1 MIFGSRKSKDAPAAP
16 VAPPAANGKA
26 PDAMVPER
34 SAAAP
39 PRPAVVAAAAPAP
52 AKAAVAA
59 ADANAQTGAASEEAR
74 RRAAAAVRHSLAF
87 AQIVSILMHSPRYRH
102 YTLGDLEWLVLPPLL
117 TGQCSVAEAKS
128 KENGAS
134 VPVAVALWASVSPEV
149 DRRLAENLNTPI
161 RLRPD
166 EWRSGEIL
174 WLIDAVGDRRVV
186 PGLLKQLA
194 DNTLKGREIK
204 VRGRGEGGK
213 VEVKNLQA
221 TLQQAAAAAP
231 TSANP

>member
-1 MIFGSRKSKDAPAAP
+1 MIFGSRKSKDAPAAAA
-16 VAPPAANGKA
+16 APAAANGKA
-26 PDAMVPER
+26 QE
-34 SAAAP
+34 AA
-39 PRPAVVAAAAPAP
+39 RTAAPARP
-52 AKAAVAA
+52 APASPGPAGTAAPQASDAA
-59 ADANAQTGAASEEAR
+59 SGVASEEAR

-128 KENGAS
+128 KENGTS
-134 VPVAVALWASVSPEV
+134 IPVAVALWASVSAEV

-166 EWRSGEIL
+166 EWRSGDIL

-213 VEVKNLQA
+213 VEVKNLQT
-221 TLQQAAAAAP
+221 TLQQASATPP
-231 TSANP
+231 TG

>member
-1 MIFGSRKSKDAPAAP
+1 MIFGSRKSKDAPAAAA
-16 VAPPAANGKA
+16 APAAANGKA
-26 PDAMVPER
+26 QE
-34 SAAAP
+34 AA
-39 PRPAVVAAAAPAP
+39 RTAAPARP
-52 AKAAVAA
+52 APASPGPAGTAAPQASDAA
-59 ADANAQTGAASEEAR
+59 SGVASEEAR

-128 KENGAS
+128 KENGTS
-134 VPVAVALWASVSPEV
+134 IPVAVALWASVSAEV
-149 DRRLAENLNTPI
+149 DSRLSENLTTPI

-166 EWRSGEIL
+166 EWRSGDIL

-194 DNTLKGREIK
+194 DTTLKGREIK

-221 TLQQAAAAAP
+221 TLQQAASAP
-231 TSANP
+231 APN

>member
-1 MIFGSRKSKDAPAAP
+1 MIFGSRKSKDAPVAP
-16 VAPPAANGKA
+16 VAPPAGNGKA
-26 PDAMVPER
+26 PE
-34 SAAAP
+34 AAAGNGKASETSARP
-39 PRPAVVAAAAPAP
+39 AGRPAVAVEPAGQAAQASSDAAGGP
-52 AKAAVAA
+52 
-59 ADANAQTGAASEEAR
+59 GSEEAR

-128 KENGAS
+128 KDNGAS

-149 DRRLAENLNTPI
+149 DRRLSENLNTPI

-186 PGLLKQLA
+186 PGLLKQLGEH
-194 DNTLKGREIK
+194 TLKGREIK
-204 VRGRGEGGK
+204 VRGRGEDGK
-213 VEVKNLQA
+213 VEVKNLQI
-221 TLQQAAAAAP
+221 TLQQATAAAA
-231 TSANP
+231 N

>member
-1 MIFGSRKSKDAPAAP
+1 MIFGSRKSKDAPVAPAAP
-16 VAPPAANGKA
+16 ATANGKA
-26 PDAMVPER
+26 QEAI
-34 SAAAP
+34 AP
-39 PRPAVVAAAAPAP
+39 VRAAAPA
-52 AKAAVAA
+52 AAVAA
-59 ADANAQTGAASEEAR
+59 PSPAQPGAAAASEATAGGPASEEAR

-134 VPVAVALWASVSPEV
+134 VPVAVALWASVSADV
-149 DRRLAENLNTPI
+149 DRRLSENLNTPI

-166 EWRSGEIL
+166 EWRSGDIL

-213 VEVKNLQA
+213 VEVKNLQT
-221 TLQQAAAAAP
+221 TLQQAIAAAP
-231 TSANP
+231 AAAN

>member
-1 MIFGSRKSKDAPAAP
+1 MIFGSRKTKDAPVAP
-16 VAPPAANGKA
+16 VAPPVANGKA
-26 PDAMVPER
+26 PDPMTAER
-34 SAAAP
+34 PVAVA
-39 PRPAVVAAAAPAP
+39 RPAAVAPAP
-52 AKAAVAA
+52 AKTAAPANDATAA
-59 ADANAQTGAASEEAR
+59 GGAPSEEAR

-128 KENGAS
+128 KDNGAS

-149 DRRLAENLNTPI
+149 DQRLTENLNTPI

-166 EWRSGEIL
+166 AWRSGDIL
-174 WLIDAVGDRRVV
+174 WLIAAVGDRRVV
-186 PGLLKQLA
+186 PGLLNQLA
-194 DNTLKGREIK
+194 GNTLKGREIK

-221 TLQQAAAAAP
+221 TLQQAAAAPA
-231 TSANP
+231 ANP

>member
-16 VAPPAANGKA
+16 VAPPVANGKTQ
-26 PDAMVPER
+26 DAVAAER
-34 SAAAP
+34 PMAP
-39 PRPAVVAAAAPAP
+39 PPRAAVASAPAKPPAAPASE
-52 AKAAVAA
+52 ANAA
-59 ADANAQTGAASEEAR
+59 AGPISEEAR

-128 KENGAS
+128 KDNGAP

-149 DRRLAENLNTPI
+149 DQRLTETLNTPI

-166 EWRSGEIL
+166 EWRSGDIL

-221 TLQQAAAAAP
+221 TLQQAAAAGPAAA
-231 TSANP
+231 SS

>member
-16 VAPPAANGKA
+16 EAPATANGKA
-26 PDAMVPER
+26 PEAT
-34 SAAAP
+34 AP
-39 PRPAVVAAAAPAP
+39 VRAAAPA
-52 AKAAVAA
+52 AAVAA
-59 ADANAQTGAASEEAR
+59 PSPATPGAAAASEATAGGPASEEAR

-134 VPVAVALWASVSPEV
+134 VPVAVALWASVSADV
-149 DRRLAENLNTPI
+149 DRRLTENLNTPI

-166 EWRSGEIL
+166 EWRSGDIL

-213 VEVKNLQA
+213 VEVKNLQT
-221 TLQQAAAAAP
+221 TLQQAIAAAP
-231 TSANP
+231 AAAN

>member
-16 VAPPAANGKA
+16 AAPATANGKA
-26 PDAMVPER
+26 PEAT
-34 SAAAP
+34 AP
-39 PRPAVVAAAAPAP
+39 MRAAAPA
-52 AKAAVAA
+52 AAVAA
-59 ADANAQTGAASEEAR
+59 PSPAKPDAAAAGEATAGGPASEEAR

-134 VPVAVALWASVSPEV
+134 VPVAVALWASVSADV
-149 DRRLAENLNTPI
+149 DRRLTENLNTPI

-166 EWRSGEIL
+166 EWRSGDIL

-213 VEVKNLQA
+213 VEVKNLQT
-221 TLQQAAAAAP
+221 TLQQAIAAAP
-231 TSANP
+231 AAAN

>member
-26 PDAMVPER
+26 QDGMAPER
-34 SAAAP
+34 PAAA
-39 PRPAVVAAAAPAP
+39 PRPAVVAPATPPAAQAAPAG
-52 AKAAVAA
+52 
-59 ADANAQTGAASEEAR
+59 DANAGAASEEAR

-117 TGQCSVAEAKS
+117 TGQCSVAEARS

-134 VPVAVALWASVSPEV
+134 VPVAVALWASVSPDV

-166 EWRSGEIL
+166 EWRSGDIL

-221 TLQQAAAAAP
+221 TLQQAAAAPAA
-231 TSANP
+231 ANP

>member
-16 VAPPAANGKA
+16 VAPPAPANGKGA
-26 PDAMVPER
+26 EP
-34 SAAAP
+34 P
-39 PRPAVVAAAAPAP
+39 PRAAAARPAAPDPSPPAP
-52 AKAAVAA
+52 AEASPATGDAAGTAS
-59 ADANAQTGAASEEAR
+59 SEEAR

-128 KENGAS
+128 KENGVS
-134 VPVAVALWASVSPEV
+134 VPVAVALWASVSAEV
-149 DRRLAENLNTPI
+149 DSRLSENLTTPI

-166 EWRSGEIL
+166 EWRSGDIL

-194 DNTLKGREIK
+194 DTTLKGREIK

-221 TLQQAAAAAP
+221 TLQQAASAP
-231 TSANP
+231 TPN

>member
-1 MIFGSRKSKDAPAAP
+1 MAPDRPAAASRP
-16 VAPPAANGKA
+16 AVAAPTAPPAAQ
-26 PDAMVPER
+26 
-34 SAAAP
+34 
-39 PRPAVVAAAAPAP
+39 AAPAG
-52 AKAAVAA
+52 
-59 ADANAQTGAASEEAR
+59 DANTGNEEAR

-134 VPVAVALWASVSPEV
+134 VPVAVALWASVSPDV

-166 EWRSGEIL
+166 EWRSGDIL

-221 TLQQAAAAAP
+221 TLQQAAAAPAA
-231 TSANP
+231 ANP

>member
-16 VAPPAANGKA
+16 AVPAPANGKA
-26 PDAMVPER
+26 QEP
-34 SAAAP
+34 AAP
-39 PRPAVVAAAAPAP
+39 VRAAAPA
-52 AKAAVAA
+52 AQVAVAA
-59 ADANAQTGAASEEAR
+59 PSPAKPDAAAASEGATGGPASEEAR

-134 VPVAVALWASVSPEV
+134 VPVAVALWASVSADV
-149 DRRLAENLNTPI
+149 DRRLTENLSTPI

-166 EWRSGEIL
+166 EWRSGDIL

-213 VEVKNLQA
+213 VEVKNLQT
-221 TLQQAAAAAP
+221 TLQQAIAAAP
-231 TSANP
+231 AAAS

>member
-16 VAPPAANGKA
+16 AAPEAANGKA
-26 PDAMVPER
+26 QDAASNGKAAQALAPVR
-34 SAAAP
+34 AAAP
-39 PRPAVVAAAAPAP
+39 TRPAAASAPTPAAAND
-52 AKAAVAA
+52 AA
-59 ADANAQTGAASEEAR
+59 AGGPASEEAR

-134 VPVAVALWASVSPEV
+134 VPVAVALWASVSAEV

-166 EWRSGEIL
+166 EWRSGDIL

-194 DNTLKGREIK
+194 DTTLKGREIK
-204 VRGRGEGGK
+204 VRGRGEDGK
-213 VEVKNLQA
+213 VEVKNLQT
-221 TLQQAAAAAP
+221 TLQQATAAAP
-231 TSANP
+231 AT

>member
-1 MIFGSRKSKDAPAAP
+1 MIFGSKKSKELPAQPATPPSNGSAPEAP
-16 VAPPAANGKA
+16 SQA
-26 PDAMVPER
+26 R
-34 SAAAP
+34 AAAP
-39 PRPAVVAAAAPAP
+39 SRPAIVTPPAPTP
-52 AKAAVAA
+52 AKAAAGQPEAVA
-59 ADANAQTGAASEEAR
+59 GGSEEAR

-117 TGQCSVAEAKS
+117 SGQCSVAEAKS
-128 KENGAS
+128 KENGTS
-134 VPVAVALWASVSPEV
+134 VPVAVALWASVSADV
-149 DRRLAENLNTPI
+149 DRRLTENLTTPI

-166 EWRSGEIL
+166 EWRSGDIL

-194 DNTLKGREIK
+194 DNTFKGREIK

-213 VEVKNLQA
+213 VEVKSLQL

-231 TSANP
+231 AS

>member
-16 VAPPAANGKA
+16 VAPPVGNGKA
-26 PDAMVPER
+26 QDAVAAER
-34 SAAAP
+34 PMAPPPRAAVAPAASKSAAAP
-39 PRPAVVAAAAPAP
+39 AASEANAAPGP
-52 AKAAVAA
+52 AA
-59 ADANAQTGAASEEAR
+59 EEAR

-117 TGQCSVAEAKS
+117 SGQCSVAEAKS

-149 DRRLAENLNTPI
+149 DQRLTENLNTPI

-166 EWRSGEIL
+166 EWRSGDIV

-221 TLQQAAAAAP
+221 TLQQAAAGAGAA
-231 TSANP
+231 SS

>member
-1 MIFGSRKSKDAPAAP
+1 MIFGSRKPKETPATPAPAAQ
-16 VAPPAANGKA
+16 NGKA
-26 PDAMVPER
+26 PETPVAPAKPAPASTASGRVQ
-34 SAAAP
+34 AAAS
-39 PRPAVVAAAAPAP
+39 PAAAAAPG
-52 AKAAVAA
+52 
-59 ADANAQTGAASEEAR
+59 ADDPANAPSPEEAR
-74 RRAAAAVRHSLAF
+74 KRAAAAVRHSLAF

-128 KENGAS
+128 NGVS
-134 VPVAVALWASVSPEV
+134 IPVAVALWASVSPEV
-149 DRRLAENLNTPI
+149 DRRLTENLNTPI

-166 EWRSGEIL
+166 EWRSGDIL

-194 DNTLKGREIK
+194 ENTFKGREIK

-213 VEVKNLQA
+213 VEVKNLLA
-221 TLQQAAAAAP
+221 SLQQAAASGTGTPA
-231 TSANP
+231 S

>member
-1 MIFGSRKSKDAPAAP
+1 MIFGSKKAKDVPAAPAAP
-16 VAPPAANGKA
+16 PAKPPAAAPSNGKA
-26 PDAMVPER
+26 PEARPAAR
-34 SAAAP
+34 AAASAE
-39 PRPAVVAAAAPAP
+39 PAAQAASAGSDP
-52 AKAAVAA
+52 
-59 ADANAQTGAASEEAR
+59 ASEEAR

-128 KENGAS
+128 KDNGAS
-134 VPVAVALWASVSPEV
+134 VPVAVALWASVSPDV
-149 DRRLAENLNTPI
+149 DRRLSENLNTPI

-166 EWRSGEIL
+166 EWRSGDIL

-194 DNTLKGREIK
+194 EHTLKGREIK
-204 VRGRGEGGK
+204 VRGRAEDGK
-213 VEVKNLQA
+213 VEVKNLQI
-221 TLQQAAAAAP
+221 TLQQATAAAAAP
-231 TSANP
+231 TN

>member
-16 VAPPAANGKA
+16 AAPATANGKA
-26 PDAMVPER
+26 PEATAAMR
-34 SAAAP
+34 
-39 PRPAVVAAAAPAP
+39 AAAPAV
-52 AKAAVAA
+52 AVAA
-59 ADANAQTGAASEEAR
+59 PSPAKPDAVAASETTAGGPASEEAR

-134 VPVAVALWASVSPEV
+134 VPVAVALWASVSADV
-149 DRRLAENLNTPI
+149 DRRLTENLNTPI

-166 EWRSGEIL
+166 EWRSGDIL

-213 VEVKNLQA
+213 VEVKNLQT
-221 TLQQAAAAAP
+221 TLQQAIAAAP
-231 TSANP
+231 AAAN

>member
-16 VAPPAANGKA
+16 LAPPITNGKAQEAVAAERPVVPPRPAIVAPPASTKT
-26 PDAMVPER
+26 
-34 SAAAP
+34 
-39 PRPAVVAAAAPAP
+39 AAAPASE
-52 AKAAVAA
+52 ANAA
-59 ADANAQTGAASEEAR
+59 ASLTSEEAR

-128 KENGAS
+128 KDNGAS

-149 DRRLAENLNTPI
+149 DQRLTENLNTPI

-186 PGLLKQLA
+186 PGLLKQVA

-213 VEVKNLQA
+213 VEVKNLQV
-221 TLQQAAAAAP
+221 TLQQAAATAPAA
-231 TSANP
+231 SS

>member
-1 MIFGSRKSKDAPAAP
+1 MIFGSRKSKEAAP
-16 VAPPAANGKA
+16 VAPPIANGKA
-26 PDAMVPER
+26 QEAVAAER
-34 SAAAP
+34 PVLPARPAAIVAP
-39 PRPAVVAAAAPAP
+39 PASVKTAAAPASE
-52 AKAAVAA
+52 ANAA
-59 ADANAQTGAASEEAR
+59 ASPSSEEAR

-128 KENGAS
+128 KDNGAS

-149 DRRLAENLNTPI
+149 DQRLTENLHTPI

-186 PGLLKQLA
+186 PGLLKQVA

-213 VEVKNLQA
+213 VEVKNLQV
-221 TLQQAAAAAP
+221 TLQQAAAAP
-231 TSANP
+231 PLANS

>member
-16 VAPPAANGKA
+16 AAPATANGKA
-26 PDAMVPER
+26 QET
-34 SAAAP
+34 AAP
-39 PRPAVVAAAAPAP
+39 VRAAAPA
-52 AKAAVAA
+52 AAVAA
-59 ADANAQTGAASEEAR
+59 PSPAKPGAAAASEVTAGGPASEEAR

-134 VPVAVALWASVSPEV
+134 VPVAVALWASVSADV
-149 DRRLAENLNTPI
+149 DRRLTENLNTPI

-166 EWRSGEIL
+166 EWRSGDIL

-213 VEVKNLQA
+213 VEVKNLQT
-221 TLQQAAAAAP
+221 TLQQAIAAAP
-231 TSANP
+231 AAAN

>member
-1 MIFGSRKSKDAPAAP
+1 MIFGSKKAKDVPAAPAAP
-16 VAPPAANGKA
+16 PAKPAAAPSNGKA
-26 PDAMVPER
+26 PEARPAAR
-34 SAAAP
+34 AAASAE
-39 PRPAVVAAAAPAP
+39 PAAQA
-52 AKAAVAA
+52 
-59 ADANAQTGAASEEAR
+59 ANAGSEAGGGPGSEEAR

-134 VPVAVALWASVSPEV
+134 VPVAVALWASVSPDV

-166 EWRSGEIL
+166 EWRSGDIL

-221 TLQQAAAAAP
+221 TLQQAAAAPAA
-231 TSANP
+231 ANP

>member
-1 MIFGSRKSKDAPAAP
+1 MAPDRP
-16 VAPPAANGKA
+16 VAA
-26 PDAMVPER
+26 
-34 SAAAP
+34 
-39 PRPAVVAAAAPAP
+39 PRPAVVAPAAPP
-52 AKAAVAA
+52 AAQAGPPAG
-59 ADANAQTGAASEEAR
+59 DANATGPASEEAR

-134 VPVAVALWASVSPEV
+134 VPVAVALWASVSPDV

-161 RLRPD
+161 RLRRD
-166 EWRSGEIL
+166 EWRSGDSL
-174 WLIDAVGDRRVV
+174 WLIDALGDRRVV

-221 TLQQAAAAAP
+221 TLQQAAAAPAA
-231 TSANP
+231 ANP

>member
-16 VAPPAANGKA
+16 AATNGKAQEAAANGKA
-26 PDAMVPER
+26 QEATAR
-34 SAAAP
+34 
-39 PRPAVVAAAAPAP
+39 AAAAARPP
-52 AKAAVAA
+52 TAAVGSAGKPAA
-59 ADANAQTGAASEEAR
+59 TPQASDAANGGAASEEAR

-128 KENGAS
+128 KENGTS
-134 VPVAVALWASVSPEV
+134 IPVAVALWASVSAEV

-213 VEVKNLQA
+213 VEVKNLQT
-221 TLQQAAAAAP
+221 TLQQASATPP
-231 TSANP
+231 TG

>member
-16 VAPPAANGKA
+16 
-26 PDAMVPER
+26 
-34 SAAAP
+34 
-39 PRPAVVAAAAPAP
+39 AAPAP
-52 AKAAVAA
+52 ANGKAQEAVAPVRAAAPAAQVAVAA
-59 ADANAQTGAASEEAR
+59 PGPAKPGAAAASEGAAAGGPASEEAR

-134 VPVAVALWASVSPEV
+134 VPVAVALWASVSADV
-149 DRRLAENLNTPI
+149 DRRLTENLNTPI

-166 EWRSGEIL
+166 EWRSGDIL

-204 VRGRGEGGK
+204 VRGRGEDGK
-213 VEVKNLQA
+213 VEVKNLQT
-221 TLQQAAAAAP
+221 TLQQAMAAGPAAA
-231 TSANP
+231 N

>member
-1 MIFGSRKSKDAPAAP
+1 MIFGSKKSKDAPAAP
-16 VAPPAANGKA
+16 VAPPVANGRA
-26 PDAMVPER
+26 QDAVER
-34 SAAAP
+34 PVAS
-39 PRPAVVAAAAPAP
+39 PRPAAVAPPAPAKPAAAPAN
-52 AKAAVAA
+52 
-59 ADANAQTGAASEEAR
+59 DANAAGAPASEEAR

-128 KENGAS
+128 KDNGAS
-134 VPVAVALWASVSPEV
+134 VPVAVALWASVSAEV
-149 DRRLAENLNTPI
+149 DSRLSENLTTPI

-166 EWRSGEIL
+166 EWRSGDIL

-186 PGLLKQLA
+186 SGLLKQLA

-213 VEVKNLQA
+213 VEVKNLQT
-221 TLQQAAAAAP
+221 TLQQA
-231 TSANP
+231 SAI

>member
-1 MIFGSRKSKDAPAAP
+1 MIFGSRKSKDAPAAAA
-16 VAPPAANGKA
+16 APAAANGKA
-26 PDAMVPER
+26 QQ
-34 SAAAP
+34 AAANGK
-39 PRPAVVAAAAPAP
+39 AQEAARTAAPARP
-52 AKAAVAA
+52 APASPSSAGTAAPQAGDAA
-59 ADANAQTGAASEEAR
+59 SGAASEEAR

-128 KENGAS
+128 KENGTS
-134 VPVAVALWASVSPEV
+134 IPVAVALWASVSAEV

-166 EWRSGEIL
+166 EWRSGDIL

-213 VEVKNLQA
+213 VEVKNLQT
-221 TLQQAAAAAP
+221 TLQQASAIP
-231 TSANP
+231 STS

>member
-1 MIFGSRKSKDAPAAP
+1 MIFGSKKSKDAPAAP
-16 VAPPAANGKA
+16 VAPPVANGRA
-26 PDAMVPER
+26 QDAVER
-34 SAAAP
+34 PVAS
-39 PRPAVVAAAAPAP
+39 PRPAAVAPPAPAKPAAAPAN
-52 AKAAVAA
+52 
-59 ADANAQTGAASEEAR
+59 DANAAGGPALEEAR

-128 KENGAS
+128 KDNGAS

-149 DRRLAENLNTPI
+149 DQRLTENLNTPI

-166 EWRSGEIL
+166 EWRSGDIL

-221 TLQQAAAAAP
+221 TLQQAAAAPA
-231 TSANP
+231 ANP

>member
-1 MIFGSRKSKDAPAAP
+1 MAPDRPAAT
-16 VAPPAANGKA
+16 
-26 PDAMVPER
+26 
-34 SAAAP
+34 S
-39 PRPAVVAAAAPAP
+39 RPAVVASAAPVPAQLAAP
-52 AKAAVAA
+52 A
-59 ADANAQTGAASEEAR
+59 ADANAATGAVSEEAR

-166 EWRSGEIL
+166 EWRSGDIL

-213 VEVKNLQA
+213 VEVKNLQT
-221 TLQQAAAAAP
+221 TLQQAATAAPAAA
-231 TSANP
+231 NP

>member
-1 MIFGSRKSKDAPAAP
+1 MIFGSKKSKDAPAAP
-16 VAPPAANGKA
+16 VAPPVANGRA
-26 PDAMVPER
+26 QDAVER
-34 SAAAP
+34 PVAS
-39 PRPAVVAAAAPAP
+39 PRPAAVAPPAPAKPAAAPAN
-52 AKAAVAA
+52 
-59 ADANAQTGAASEEAR
+59 DANAAGAPASEEAR

-128 KENGAS
+128 KDNGAS

-149 DRRLAENLNTPI
+149 DQRLTENLNTPI

-166 EWRSGEIL
+166 EWRSGDIL

-213 VEVKNLQA
+213 VEVKNLQT
-221 TLQQAAAAAP
+221 TLQQA
-231 TSANP
+231 SAI

>member
-1 MIFGSRKSKDAPAAP
+1 MIFGSRKKDAPAAP
-16 VAPPAANGKA
+16 VAPPVNANGKTPEPA
-26 PDAMVPER
+26 PARAAPSR
-34 SAAAP
+34 PAASAPPPASAAP
-39 PRPAVVAAAAPAP
+39 LDAAPAGGDS
-52 AKAAVAA
+52 AG
-59 ADANAQTGAASEEAR
+59 TASPEEAR

-128 KENGAS
+128 KDNGAS

-149 DRRLAENLNTPI
+149 DQRLAENLNTPI

-166 EWRSGEIL
+166 EWRSGDIL

-213 VEVKNLQA
+213 VEVKNLQT
-221 TLQQAAAAAP
+221 TLQQASSAP
-231 TSANP
+231 TPN

>member
-16 VAPPAANGKA
+16 VAPPAVNGKA
-26 PDAMVPER
+26 QDAMAPDR
-34 SAAAP
+34 STTA
-39 PRPAVVAAAAPAP
+39 PRPVVAPATPAPANAAAPAGEGN
-52 AKAAVAA
+52 AA
-59 ADANAQTGAASEEAR
+59 AGAASEEAR

-134 VPVAVALWASVSPEV
+134 VPVAVALWASVSPDV

-166 EWRSGEIL
+166 EWRSGDIL

-221 TLQQAAAAAP
+221 TLQQAASAAPAAAN
-231 TSANP
+231 S

>member
-16 VAPPAANGKA
+16 AAPATANGKA
-26 PDAMVPER
+26 QETT
-34 SAAAP
+34 AP
-39 PRPAVVAAAAPAP
+39 VRAAAPA
-52 AKAAVAA
+52 AAVAA
-59 ADANAQTGAASEEAR
+59 PSPAKPDAVAASEATAGGPASEEAR

-134 VPVAVALWASVSPEV
+134 VPVAVALWASVSADV
-149 DRRLAENLNTPI
+149 DRRLTENLNTPI

-166 EWRSGEIL
+166 EWRSGDIL

-213 VEVKNLQA
+213 VEVKNLQT
-221 TLQQAAAAAP
+221 TLQQAIAAAP
-231 TSANP
+231 AAAN